1 MHSLDPIGLLAA
13 SLALGL
19 TAYLRGS
26 RWLLAVALA
35 AFAAWMSA
43 EMTFS
48 FFLPFSR
55 VHLQGTGWRFLG
67 CAALF
72 VVWRLLQARHLP
84 QRRDFNGVLDGFAVH
99 LAGIG
104 AVLLTLPGYFDRPLP
119 SGTLTV
125 GIAVLAVV
133 VLLVGVVGWRR
144 RQKGLVSAAIVYAF
158 IGVGRLEVQFID
170 ATLPLVASILV
181 TLVAAALIL
190 WRVRR
195 RFTDRR

>member
-1 MHSLDPIGLLAA
+1 MYSLDPIELLAA
-13 SLALGL
+13 TLILGI
-19 TAYLRGS
+19 TAYLLRS
-26 RWLLAVALA
+26 RLLLAFALT

-43 EMTFS
+43 EITFS
-48 FFLPFSR
+48 FFFPFSR

-67 CAALF
+67 CAAVF
-72 VVWRLLQARHLP
+72 VAWRWLQARYLP
-84 QRRDFNGVLDGFAVH
+84 RRRDFNGVLEGFAAH
-99 LAGIG
+99 LAGVG

-119 SGTLTV
+119 TDTLTV

-133 VLLVGVVGWRR
+133 VVLIGGIGWRR
-144 RQKGLVSAAIVYAF
+144 RQKSLLIAAIVYAF
-158 IGVGRLEVQFID
+158 IGVLRLEIQLID

-190 WRVRR
+190 WRTRR